1 MGQVPA
7 ISRFSYIRP
16 IGRLTGAEAAAAVAA
31 GQGLPSG
38 RPGEA
43 YTHCET
49 LLRREGGGAQR
60 SVHSVLAL
68 DAETLS
74 RLTAPRSA
82 WAGFALERPLVMGI
96 VNVTPDSFSD
106 GGAYLDPAVAIAH
119 GRALRAAGADI
130 LDIGGEST
138 RPGAEPVGPDEEAAR
153 VVPVIRALAAEGA
166 VVSVDTRRAAVMAAA
181 LDAGAR
187 IVNDVTALSD
197 ESALALVARRQAP
210 VVLMH
215 MQGEPRTMQ
224 QAPHYDVPILDLFDY
239 FEARLAACAAAGLE
253 RGLVLIDPG
262 IGFGKTLA
270 HNVAL
275 LRDLALLR
283 GTGCG
288 VLLGVS
294 RKSFLGRLAGVEST
308 AERLPA
314 SLIAGLEGVRNGA
327 DVLRVHDVAETVQ
340 ALKVQAALEA

>member
-1 MGQVPA
+1 VPA
-7 ISRFSYIRP
+7 ISYIHP
-16 IGRLTGAEAAAAVAA
+16 IARLTGAAAAAAITVGAA
-31 GQGLPSG
+31 MPSG

-43 YTHCET
+43 YTLFEI
-49 LLRREGGGAQR
+49 LQRLRGGGADR
-60 SVHSVLAL
+60 RLCAASDLPPAAL
-68 DAETLS
+68 KNLI
-74 RLTAPRSA
+74 APRRP
-82 WAGFALERPLVMGI
+82 WAGFALDRPLVMGI

-106 GGAYLDPAVAIAH
+106 GGAFLDPSAAIAH
-119 GRALRAAGADI
+119 GRALRAVGADI

-138 RPGAEPVGPDEEAAR
+138 RPGADPVSPEDEAAR

-166 VVSVDTRRAAVMAAA
+166 VISVDTRRAAVMAAA

-187 IVNDVTALSD
+187 IVNDVTALGD
-197 ESALALVARRQAP
+197 DGALALVAERQAP

-224 QAPHYDVPILDLFDY
+224 QAPRYDVPILDLFDY
-239 FEARLAACAAAGLE
+239 FEARLESCEAAGLD
-253 RGLVLIDPG
+253 RGQVLIDPG

-270 HNVAL
+270 HNVEL

-288 VLLGVS
+288 ILLGVS
-294 RKSFLGRLAGVEST
+294 RKSFLGKLAGGESPE
-308 AERLPA
+308 ERLPA
-314 SLIAGLEGVRNGA
+314 SLVAGLEGVRNGA

-340 ALKVQAALEA
+340 ALKVQAALEG